1 MCANHSTI
9 GAIIADL
16 GNFEIPTLCLT
27 GKRSS
32 SELQVQLSVSPNSHL
47 ILTYLNFASFKVSAT
62 YVGPTGIEPVPLVLQ
77 TSVRT
82 SYTKDPYTLR
92 WYLPFL
98 KSTLSPCLF
107 YLSVLPYWVPEANT
121 LWAAV
126 DSNHPRKGPILQ
138 TGCRIRTTFATQFA
152 H

>member
-82 SYTKDPYTLR
+82 SYTKDPSERYYQLYYRATNGPDGTR
-92 WYLPFL
+92 THTSP
-98 KSTLSPCLF
+98 LSGQQWTRTTPVKDRF
-107 YLSVLPYWVPEANT
+107 YRP
-121 LWAAV
+121 AAV
-126 DSNHPRKGPILQ
+126 SERLLLPKC
-138 TGCRIRTTFATQFA
+138 TS
-152 H
+152 

>member
-1 MCANHSTI
+1 M
-9 GAIIADL
+9 
-16 GNFEIPTLCLT
+16 
-27 GKRSS
+27 
-32 SELQVQLSVSPNSHL
+32 
-47 ILTYLNFASFKVSAT
+47 
-62 YVGPTGIEPVPLVLQ
+62 GPAGIEPAPLVLQ

-121 LWAAV
+121 LW
-126 DSNHPRKGPILQ
+126 DRRESNPLARVLQTRPIPYLPIPILKLSRREPIFCFLLDSYSLLTMVQ
-138 TGCRIRTTFATQFA
+138 SVTVREPNLIFVPRDGYAPPPFACKTNTLLLRQRGWQEV
-152 H
+152 